1 MTAPFTGK
9 KKMVDKSF
17 VLDTSALM
25 AFIEQEQGAERVRD
39 ILLNQS
45 IILPWLSILEVVYVS
60 QRELGEEEALMRY
73 ALLKKLNAEII
84 WNADEALLLQA
95 ARIKSS
101 HTLSLADSVIA
112 AIAVQNHA
120 TLIHK
125 DPEYEQLQGVVEM
138 EVLPYKK

>member
-9 KKMVDKSF
+9 RKMAAKTF

-39 ILLNQS
+39 VLQKQS
-45 IILPWLSILEVVYVS
+45 IILPWLSILEVVYIS
-60 QRELGEEEALMRY
+60 RRELGEEEALMRY

-95 ARIKSS
+95 ARIKSTCS
-101 HTLSLADSVIA
+101 LSLADSVIA
-112 AIAVQNHA
+112 AIAAQNHA
-120 TLIHK
+120 TLLHK
-125 DPEYEQLQGVVEM
+125 DPEYEQLQGVIEM